1 MFREN
6 CIIGVG
12 GGRGGGS
19 LNILQCLERTGPT
32 FFHTKT
38 GEDIDTIN
46 FELST
51 FRDPFQIRN
60 MESLLDL
67 DRHVE
72 DADPDQAGKNHQH

>member
-1 MFREN
+1 M
-6 CIIGVG
+6 
-12 GGRGGGS
+12 
-19 LNILQCLERTGPT
+19 QCLERTGRT

-51 FRDPFQIRN
+51 FRDPFRIRN

-72 DADPDQAGKNHQH
+72 DADPDQEGKNHQH